1 MVLTQFLT
9 VLTSCCSGSAVSPPE
24 EVEQLREGQQGAGP
38 GPGQEQGRCHL
49 GEQVN
54 ISCVPDCKSSRD
66 ILYICEQL
74 LTYNLS
80 FYPRTL
86 YTFLEIYE
94 EIFFYSFIHFLQ
106 TTGSVHCL
114 REHVGES

>member
-1 MVLTQFLT
+1 MVLTQYLT
-9 VLTSCCSGSAVSPPE
+9 VLTTCGSGSAVSPPE

-74 LTYNLS
+74 LTYN
-80 FYPRTL
+80 FYPFIQEQ
-86 YTFLEIYE
+86 YTFR
-94 EIFFYSFIHFLQ
+94 
-106 TTGSVHCL
+106 V
-114 REHVGES
+114 